1 MTRENASKEQAL
13 WYEIA
18 AFEQLLVRDMSKKVL
33 IAYGSRYGS
42 TEEIVRAMVQILEK
56 EGLETQLLDLRQ
68 TKQKQWPTLASFDGI
83 LVGSG
88 IKMFRWVGDATTFLK
103 KHADELKAL
112 KAKGLVVGV
121 FVSCGSASTPEGH
134 AEATDRYVDKVLT
147 DLGIKAEVDIYDA
160 FGGVFDLS
168 SSAPMV
174 VLDKR
179 MRGMAAKKMVKDTGI
194 HLTEGGRNDLRDW
207 DQIKTF
213 TEHFAQLLKAGDG
226 AN

>member
-1 MTRENASKEQAL
+1 MP
-13 WYEIA
+13 
-18 AFEQLLVRDMSKKVL
+18 KKVL

-42 TEEIVRAMVQILEK
+42 TDEIARAMAQILEK
-56 EGLETQLLDLRQ
+56 EGLEIQLLDLRH
-68 TKQKQWPTLASFDGI
+68 TKQKQWPTLTSFDGI

-112 KAKGLVVGV
+112 KAKGLMAGV

-134 AEATDRYVDKVLT
+134 AEAKDRYVDKVLT
-147 DLGIKAEVDIYDA
+147 DLGVKAEGDMYDA
-160 FGGVFDLS
+160 FGGVLDLS
-168 SSAPMV
+168 SSAPMGF
-174 VLDKR
+174 LDKR
-179 MRGMAAKKMVKDTGI
+179 MLGMAAKRMVKDTGM
-194 HLTEGGRNDLRDW
+194 HLAEGVRNDLRDW
-207 DQIKTF
+207 GQIQTF